1 VNLSYP
7 LLSEAWYWLA
17 WALWFFLMLW
27 AIWRAPWSRFKQE
40 EKRLNV
46 WLGMIVALTLIWS
59 MKAGVEPG
67 LELHLTGIMLFT
79 LVFEP
84 ALAFIGLN
92 LVLLGLTLNG
102 VIVWQGFALNA
113 LMTIGAGVMLS
124 VLVHRAVD
132 RLFPRHFFIFVFL
145 KGFFGAAFVIIGIG
159 VFSVFLYGVD
169 GAYAWRYL
177 FEEYLPY
184 YLLLGF
190 SEAWLSGAALTLML
204 VYFPGCVA
212 TFDDAVY
219 LTGK

>member
-1 VNLSYP
+1 MNLAYP
-7 LLSEAWYWLA
+7 LLGEVWYWLA
-17 WALWFFLMLW
+17 WALWLPVMAW
-27 AIWRAPWSRFKQE
+27 ALRRAPWSRFTRE
-40 EKRLNV
+40 ARRLNL
-46 WLGMIVALTLIWS
+46 WLGMIVVLILLWS

-92 LVLLGLTLNG
+92 LVLLALTANG
-102 VIVWQGFALNA
+102 AMAWQGLPLNA
-113 LMTIGAGVMLS
+113 LATIGVGVTLGM
-124 VLVHRAVD
+124 LVHKAVD
-132 RLFPRHFFIFVFL
+132 RFLPRHFFIFVFL
-145 KGFFGAAFVIIGIG
+145 KGFFGAALVVVGIG
-159 VFSVFLYGVD
+159 AFSVFLYGVN
-169 GAYAWRYL
+169 GVYEWSHL

-190 SEAWLSGAALTLML
+190 SEAWLSGGILTLML
-204 VYFPGCVA
+204 VYFPGWVA